1 MIKLDSKDIQI
12 LSVLQRNGR
21 ITKTALSEQIFLS
34 PTPCWERIKRLEKA
48 DIIVG
53 YGAQISIANMGNYA
67 TIFMEVKIAS
77 HQARDFNLFEN
88 AVQDM
93 DEDTTKSA
101 TFESNTG
108 SRSIAD
114 GDELAVINIVTSG
127 MSGTTATL
135 DTDLSRELG
144 GYTIDSANNNY
155 VVFGVGSNSSMIG
168 KTIHEAPVHF
178 AQTGTM
184 SAEKKYNRLVAVFEV
199 PKTYMASMGDM
210 RRPKF
215 IGTLMPMMRLEG
227 KSGALDSHYSSID
240 Q

>member
-93 DEDTTKSA
+93 DEVLECWAVGGELDYLLKVVV
-101 TFESNTG
+101 SN
-108 SRSIAD
+108 I
-114 GDELAVINIVTSG
+114 DEYQAFVDRMLDSEIGLFKYSTYIVT
-127 MSGTTATL
+127 
-135 DTDLSRELG
+135 
-144 GYTIDSANNNY
+144 
-155 VVFGVGSNSSMIG
+155 
-168 KTIHEAPVHF
+168 
-178 AQTGTM
+178 
-184 SAEKKYNRLVAVFEV
+184 KKIKE
-199 PKTYMASMGDM
+199 
-210 RRPKF
+210 
-215 IGTLMPMMRLEG
+215 
-227 KSGALDSHYSSID
+227 SSILSESLLSSIFL
-240 Q
+240 

>member
-77 HQARDFNLFEN
+77 HQAHDFNLFEN

-93 DEDTTKSA
+93 DEVLECWAVGGELDYLLKVVV
-101 TFESNTG
+101 SN
-108 SRSIAD
+108 I
-114 GDELAVINIVTSG
+114 DEYQAFVDRMLDSEIGLFKYSTYIVT
-127 MSGTTATL
+127 
-135 DTDLSRELG
+135 
-144 GYTIDSANNNY
+144 
-155 VVFGVGSNSSMIG
+155 
-168 KTIHEAPVHF
+168 
-178 AQTGTM
+178 
-184 SAEKKYNRLVAVFEV
+184 KKIKE
-199 PKTYMASMGDM
+199 
-210 RRPKF
+210 
-215 IGTLMPMMRLEG
+215 
-227 KSGALDSHYSSID
+227 SSILSESLLSSIFL
-240 Q
+240 